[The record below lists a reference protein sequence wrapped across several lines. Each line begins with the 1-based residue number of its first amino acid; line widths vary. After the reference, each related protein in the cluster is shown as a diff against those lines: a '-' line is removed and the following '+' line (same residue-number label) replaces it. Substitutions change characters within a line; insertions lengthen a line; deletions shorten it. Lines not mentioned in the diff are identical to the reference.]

1 MKKNYFK
8 NLAQVAVLL
17 CAPLFIA
24 SCDEF
29 GTVDNPS
36 SAYPTMSTAAVK
48 LNLGAIAPTA
58 IPDGEYGSTYTRTA
72 DVASPAYVEYSSS
85 DEKVATVDGYGVVT
99 AVGGGTCEISAKPYF
114 FKDGGKLYTKEEIK
128 YPVTVKDWR
137 ARIALKEGA
146 KIPIY
151 NSAMAKTVEEIDM
164 KPLLDV
170 VTGDGITIQYVLQ
183 PNKKGDLT
191 TKDPDDIIDDTKFG
205 SGKIKLT
212 GNAGVAKVTA
222 KLTQTAATKFEQT
235 SFPKAQETDTLTIE
249 VKKGVA
255 YISGYDAKGKA
266 ITSYMFKDYDGQ
278 KYTDLSTVVKGT
290 NDVYL
295 EAGWYYLDQNI
306 AFTKSIRVKGDV
318 NIILADGKH
327 LDLLNSSN
335 SILDETAKQTHTLNI
350 YPEPG
355 MTGQTQ
361 NLPAIQDFKA
371 LNIYGG
377 NFYDATNIKAIETV
391 NIHNGVLECNFV
403 DAGTVNMDKGTIGKY
418 KDYNVK
424 ANALNINGGTVNV
437 VSVTGNI
444 TMNDG
449 TLVVKQTAND
459 KYAVVGNVTVTKGDL
474 TAQSPYHAVDGKL
487 TGTFYSSTTGAAK
500 SWKKVSGDSTTDPY
514 LKTVNPDE

>member
-36 SAYPTMSTAAVK
+36 SAYPTMSTAAVT
-48 LNLGAIAPTA
+48 LDLG
-58 IPDGEYGSTYTRTA
+58 YGITTTCTRTA

-85 DEKVATVDGYGVVT
+85 DEKVATVDGNGLVT
-99 AVGGGTCEISAKPYF
+99 PVGGGTCEIIAKPFF
-114 FKDGGKLYTKEEIK
+114 FKDGARLYTKEEIK
-128 YPVTVKDWR
+128 YSVTVKDWR

-151 NSAMAKTVEEIDM
+151 NSAMAGTVEAIDM
-164 KPLLDV
+164 NPLLDV
-170 VTGDGITIQYVLQ
+170 WPLKGEGITIKYELQ
-183 PNKKGDLT
+183 PNTKGAAD
-191 TKDPDDIIDDTKFG
+191 KDPKDILDDAELLL
-205 SGKIKLT
+205 GKIKLT
-212 GNAGVAKVTA
+212 GKAGVAKVTA
-222 KLTQTAATKFEQT
+222 KITGTTSYYETA

-249 VKKGVA
+249 VKEGVA
-255 YISGYDAKGKA
+255 YISGYDAKGKPV
-266 ITSYMFKDYDGQ
+266 TSYMFKNYDGQ

-295 EAGWYYLDQNI
+295 EAGWYYLDQSIN
-306 AFTKSIRVKGDV
+306 FTKSIRVKGDV
-318 NIILADGKH
+318 NIILADGKY
-327 LDLLNSSN
+327 LDLQNSSN

-424 ANALNINGGTVNV
+424 ANALNIKGGTVNV

-444 TMNDG
+444 TMSDG

>member
-1 MKKNYFK
+1 M
-8 NLAQVAVLL
+8 
-17 CAPLFIA
+17 
-24 SCDEF
+24 
-29 GTVDNPS
+29 
-36 SAYPTMSTAAVK
+36 
-48 LNLGAIAPTA
+48 
-58 IPDGEYGSTYTRTA
+58 
-72 DVASPAYVEYSSS
+72 
-85 DEKVATVDGYGVVT
+85 
-99 AVGGGTCEISAKPYF
+99 
-114 FKDGGKLYTKEEIK
+114 
-128 YPVTVKDWR
+128 
-137 ARIALKEGA
+137 
-146 KIPIY
+146 
-151 NSAMAKTVEEIDM
+151 
-164 KPLLDV
+164 
-170 VTGDGITIQYVLQ
+170 LQ

-191 TKDPDDIIDDTKFG
+191 TDPDDIIDDTKLG

-266 ITSYMFKDYDGQ
+266 VTSYMFKDYDGQ

-306 AFTKSIRVKGDV
+306 DFTKSIRVKGDV

-361 NLPAIQDFKA
+361 NLPTIQDFKA

-403 DAGTVNMDKGTIGKY
+403 DAGTVNIDKGTIGKY
-418 KDYNVK
+418 NAYNVK
-424 ANALNINGGTVNV
+424 ANALNINGGTVNAV
-437 VSVTGNI
+437 SVTGNALNINGGTVNAVSVTGNI

>member
-17 CAPLFIA
+17 FAPLFIA

-36 SAYPTMSTAAVK
+36 SAYPTMSTAAVT
-48 LNLGAIAPTA
+48 LDLG
-58 IPDGEYGSTYTRTA
+58 DGITTTCTRTA

-85 DEKVATVDGYGVVT
+85 DEKVATVDGNGLVT
-99 AVGGGTCEISAKPYF
+99 PVGGGTCEIIAKPFF
-114 FKDGGKLYTKEEIK
+114 FKDGARLYTKEEIK
-128 YPVTVKDWR
+128 YSVTVKDWR

-151 NSAMAKTVEEIDM
+151 NSAMAGTVEAIDM
-164 KPLLDV
+164 NPLLDV
-170 VTGDGITIQYVLQ
+170 WPLKGDGITIQYVLQ
-183 PNKKGDLT
+183 PNTKGAAD
-191 TKDPDDIIDDTKFG
+191 KDPKDILDDAELLL
-205 SGKIKLT
+205 GKIKLT
-212 GNAGVAKVTA
+212 GKAGVAKVTA
-222 KLTQTAATKFEQT
+222 KITGTTLKFEQT

-249 VKKGVA
+249 VKEGVA

-266 ITSYMFKDYDGQ
+266 VTSYMFKDYDGQ

-290 NDVYL
+290 DDVYL
-295 EAGWYYLDQNI
+295 EAGWYYLDQDIN
-306 AFTKSIRVKGDV
+306 FGKSIRVKGDV
-318 NIILADGKH
+318 NIILADAKH
-327 LDLLNSSN
+327 LKLTDANT
-335 SILDETAKQTHTLNI
+335 SILDETAKKSHTLNI
-350 YPEPG
+350 HPEPG
-355 MTGQTQ
+355 MTGETWTI
-361 NLPAIQDFKA
+361 PAIQDFKA
-371 LNIYGG
+371 VNIYGG
-377 NFYDATNIKAIETV
+377 TIYDNTKIKAVETV
-391 NIHNGVLECNFV
+391 NILNGNINCSFE
-403 DAGTVNMDKGTIGKY
+403 TVG
-418 KDYNVK
+418 
-424 ANALNINGGTVNV
+424 ALNINGGKINA

-444 TMNDG
+444 NMTGG

>member
-72 DVASPAYVEYSSS
+72 AVATPASVEYSSS
-85 DEKVATVDGYGVVT
+85 GEKVATVDGYGVVT
-99 AVGGGTCEISAKPYF
+99 AVGGGTCEIIAKPFF
-114 FKDGGKLYTKEEIK
+114 FKDGARLYTKEEIK
-128 YPVTVKDWR
+128 YSVTVKDWR

-191 TKDPDDIIDDTKFG
+191 TTDPDDIIDDTKLG

-222 KLTQTAATKFEQT
+222 KLTKTAATKFEQT

-266 ITSYMFKDYDGQ
+266 VTSYMFKDYDGQ
-278 KYTDLSTVVKGT
+278 KYTDLSTVLKGTAT

-306 AFTKSIRVKGDV
+306 DFPKSIRVKGDV

-327 LDLLNSSN
+327 LKLTDANT
-335 SILDETAKQTHTLNI
+335 SILDETAKKSHTLNI
-350 YPEPG
+350 HPEPG
-355 MTGQTQ
+355 MKGETCTI
-361 NLPAIQDFKA
+361 PAIQDFKA
-371 LNIYGG
+371 VNIYGG
-377 NFYDATNIKAIETV
+377 TIYDNTKIKAVETV
-391 NIHNGVLECNFV
+391 NILNGNINCSFE
-403 DAGTVNMDKGTIGKY
+403 TVGALNINGGKI
-418 KDYNVK
+418 NAVSVTG
-424 ANALNINGGTVNV
+424 NALNINGGTVNA

-487 TGTFYSSTTGAAK
+487 TGTFYSSTTGADK

>member
-8 NLAQVAVLL
+8 NFAQVAVLL

-29 GTVDNPS
+29 GTEDNPAG
-36 SAYPTMSTAAVK
+36 AYPSMSTAAVT
-48 LNLGAIAPTA
+48 LNLGVGYAAT
-58 IPDGEYGSTYTRTA
+58 STYTRTA
-72 DVASPAYVEYSSS
+72 VVASPAYVDYSSS
-85 DEKVATVDGYGVVT
+85 DEKVATVNGYGVVT
-99 AVGGGTCEISAKPYF
+99 AVGGGNCEIIAKPYF
-114 FKDGGKLYTKEEIK
+114 FKNGGKLYTKEEIK

-191 TKDPDDIIDDTKFG
+191 TKDPDDIIDDIKLG

-222 KLTQTAATKFEQT
+222 KLTQTAATKFEQK

-249 VKKGVA
+249 VKEGVA

-266 ITSYMFKDYDGQ
+266 VTSYMFKDYDGQ

-290 NDVYL
+290 DDVYL

-306 AFTKSIRVKGDV
+306 DFPKSIRVKGDV
-318 NIILADGKH
+318 NIILADAKH
-327 LDLLNSSN
+327 LKLTNDNT
-335 SILDETAKQTHTLNI
+335 SILDETAKKSHTLNI
-350 YPEPG
+350 HPEPG
-355 MTGQTQ
+355 MTGEIWTI
-361 NLPAIQDFKA
+361 PAIQDFKA
-371 LNIYGG
+371 VNIYGG
-377 NFYDATNIKAIETV
+377 TIYDNTKIKAVETV
-391 NIHNGVLECNFV
+391 NILNGNINCSFE
-403 DAGTVNMDKGTIGKY
+403 TVG
-418 KDYNVK
+418 
-424 ANALNINGGTVNV
+424 ALNINGGKINA

-444 TMNDG
+444 NMTGG

-487 TGTFYSSTTGAAK
+487 TGTFYSSTTGADN

>member
-36 SAYPTMSTAAVK
+36 SAYPTMSTAAVT
-48 LNLGAIAPTA
+48 LDLG
-58 IPDGEYGSTYTRTA
+58 YGITTTCTRTA

-85 DEKVATVDGYGVVT
+85 DEKVATVDGNGLVT
-99 AVGGGTCEISAKPYF
+99 PVGGGTCEIIAKPFF
-114 FKDGGKLYTKEEIK
+114 FKDGARLYTKEEIK
-128 YPVTVKDWR
+128 YSVTVKDWR

-151 NSAMAKTVEEIDM
+151 NSAMAGTVEAIDM
-164 KPLLDV
+164 NPLLDV
-170 VTGDGITIQYVLQ
+170 WPLKGDGITIQYVLQ
-183 PNKKGDLT
+183 PNTKGAADRDP
-191 TKDPDDIIDDTKFG
+191 KDILDDAELLK
-205 SGKIKLT
+205 GKIKLT
-212 GNAGVAKVTA
+212 GKAGVAKVTA
-222 KLTQTAATKFEQT
+222 KITGTTLKFEQK

-249 VKKGVA
+249 VKEGVA
-255 YISGYDAKGKA
+255 YISGYDAKGKPV
-266 ITSYMFKDYDGQ
+266 TSYMFKNYDGQ

-290 NDVYL
+290 DDVYL
-295 EAGWYYLDQNI
+295 EAGWYYLDQDI
-306 AFTKSIRVKGDV
+306 DFGKSIRVKGDV
-318 NIILADGKH
+318 NIILADAKH
-327 LDLLNSSN
+327 LKLTDANT
-335 SILDETAKQTHTLNI
+335 SILDETAKKSHTLNI
-350 YPEPG
+350 HPEPG
-355 MTGQTQ
+355 MTGETWTI
-361 NLPAIQDFKA
+361 PAIQDFKA
-371 LNIYGG
+371 VNIYGG
-377 NFYDATNIKAIETV
+377 TIYDNTKIKAVETV
-391 NIHNGVLECNFV
+391 NILNGNINCSFE
-403 DAGTVNMDKGTIGKY
+403 TVG
-418 KDYNVK
+418 
-424 ANALNINGGTVNV
+424 ALNINGGKINA

-444 TMNDG
+444 NMTGG